1 MHRFHPTC
9 PQHWPDFGSTST
21 SKATSAQ
28 LGSKIAQLGP
38 NLDPFGSNITSAQIE
53 VHMASTWGAELA
65 QPEIRKCP
73 LFSTFFVL
81 SMTLRLKQC
90 SPCLSPTWCEA
101 IAKGAK
107 LRHIRTELDFHSMWS
122 PSGSLWVHSAQ
133 HDELAP
139 TWAPVGPKA
148 AQLGPSWAPFGQ
160 PGAKLGPTGPI
171 FAYSTRHGD
180 ACHCYFH
187 PFLAL
192 MTIRAKPCCPGLSWA
207 QLRRQMPPAGPRCAC

>member
-73 LFSTFFVL
+73 LFSTFFLL

-101 IAKGAK
+101 VAKGAK
-107 LRHIRTELDFHSMWS
+107 LRHVRIDLDFH
-122 PSGSLWVHSAQ
+122 VHHMASIWNL
-133 HDELAP
+133 DRFGPDFTP
-139 TWAPVGPKA
+139 T
-148 AQLGPSWAPFGQ
+148 
-160 PGAKLGPTGPI
+160 
-171 FAYSTRHGD
+171 
-180 ACHCYFH
+180 
-187 PFLAL
+187 
-192 MTIRAKPCCPGLSWA
+192 
-207 QLRRQMPPAGPRCAC
+207 